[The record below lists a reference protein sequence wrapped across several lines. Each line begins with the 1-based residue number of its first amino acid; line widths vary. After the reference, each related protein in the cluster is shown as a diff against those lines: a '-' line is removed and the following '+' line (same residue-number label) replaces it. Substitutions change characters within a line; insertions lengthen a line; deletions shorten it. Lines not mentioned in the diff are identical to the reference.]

1 MFQAIIQTWENDK
14 KPNFG
19 LNFDPKLDPKSFF
32 VSLTSTR
39 C

>member
-14 KPNFG
+14 KPNFAP
-19 LNFDPKLDPKSFF
+19 NFDPNLGPKNFF